1 MAKAVVDKPE
11 SELEA
16 KPEPKADS
24 TPVDEA

>member
-16 KPEPKADS
+16 KPEPKPDS
-24 TPVDEA
+24 TPVGEA